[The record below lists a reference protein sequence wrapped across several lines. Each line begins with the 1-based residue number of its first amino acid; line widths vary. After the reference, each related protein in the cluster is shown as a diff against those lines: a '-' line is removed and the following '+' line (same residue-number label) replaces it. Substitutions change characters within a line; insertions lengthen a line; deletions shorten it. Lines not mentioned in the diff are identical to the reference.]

1 MHNIFKKILRKISPR
16 KEGELIFRRLKI
28 LDSYDDFKKF
38 FQFDETKNVE
48 DIDDDSFACD
58 FVYQCLLRN
67 DFNKVLCYISG
78 NKTAFFQFD
87 DEEYGICELTVRKHG
102 MYTIF
107 KMFES
112 DIRYDLNFLG
122 DIEKTHPLLAKEIKL
137 IVEFLK

>member
-1 MHNIFKKILRKISPR
+1 MYKIFKKILRKLSLR

-38 FQFDETKNVE
+38 YQFDETKIVE

-58 FVYQCLLRN
+58 IVYQCLLRN
-67 DFNKVLCYISG
+67 DFNKVLCYISS

-87 DEEYGICELTVRKHG
+87 DEEYGICELIVRKHG
-102 MYTIF
+102 MYSIF

-112 DIRYDLNFLG
+112 NIRYDLNFLA